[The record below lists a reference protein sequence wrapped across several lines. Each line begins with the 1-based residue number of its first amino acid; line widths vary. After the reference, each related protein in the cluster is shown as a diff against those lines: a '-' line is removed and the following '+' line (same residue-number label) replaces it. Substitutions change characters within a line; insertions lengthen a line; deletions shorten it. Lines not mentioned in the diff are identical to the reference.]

1 MPTCHR
7 QHYCRCFGS
16 SCDRLSCLLLL
27 LCLRPSVRPAESECG
42 CGGGCRVRELKSVVK
57 SQESQL
63 KKKQDEIQKLKLML
77 FEQEGA
83 AMAEEN

>member
-1 MPTCHR
+1 M
-7 QHYCRCFGS
+7 
-16 SCDRLSCLLLL
+16 
-27 LCLRPSVRPAESECG
+27 RPAESECG

>member
-1 MPTCHR
+1 
-7 QHYCRCFGS
+7 
-16 SCDRLSCLLLL
+16 
-27 LCLRPSVRPAESECG
+27 
-42 CGGGCRVRELKSVVK
+42 VRELKSVVK